1 MARSISTST
10 SRRQFTK
17 WLVGGTGLAALAT
30 GLPAAF
36 LRAPLAFAQPAP
48 ESCTAGAA
56 RFLILCSS
64 GAGDPVNA
72 NCPGS
77 YEHTGIVHPPNE
89 QFAVTPLQLGATAT
103 RAARLWT
110 QLPQWA
116 LDRACFIHHATRTV
130 VHPDMPKVLRLMGA
144 TNDGEMLPS
153 LLAAQLAPCL
163 NTIQSR
169 PVSVGKVALTARGAP
184 LQTLRPTAL
193 KQLLVRAN
201 SPLTNLR
208 SLRDR
213 KLDEM
218 YGVLKRQGTTEQL
231 RFLDAATK
239 SRTDTRKLGDDA
251 TELFSSITNDGPDDQ
266 MVAAIGLI
274 RLGVTPVVSVTLP
287 FGSDNHTDDGLEA
300 EIEEHPLGIAAIS
313 RMATLLDQYGLRDR
327 VTFALM
333 NVFGRTLARKR
344 LAGRD
349 HWPRHAVS
357 LLIGSGVNPGVVGG
371 MVPFEDD
378 FSSVG
383 IDSVSGR
390 GLESGADIPYEETL
404 SSVGKTI
411 GAAVGVARPALD
423 EAIESGKVISAALV

>member
-1 MARSISTST
+1 MASKLSNST
-10 SRRQFTK
+10 SRRQFTQ
-17 WLVGGTGLAALAT
+17 WLLGGTGLAALAT

-36 LRAPLAFAQPAP
+36 LRAPLAFAQAAP
-48 ESCTAGAA
+48 ETCTAGAA

-72 NCPGS
+72 NCPGT
-77 YEHTGIVHPPNE
+77 YEHAGIVHAPGE
-89 QFAVTPLQLGATAT
+89 QFAAAPLQLGATAT
-103 RAARLWT
+103 SAARLWT

-144 TNDGEMLPS
+144 TSDGEMLPS

-201 SPLTNLR
+201 GPLTNLR

-218 YGVLKRQGTTEQL
+218 YGVLKREGTTEQ
-231 RFLDAATK
+231 RRYLDAAVQ
-239 SRTDTRKLGDDA
+239 SRNDTRKLGDDA
-251 TELFSSITNDGPDDQ
+251 AALFSAITNDGPDDQ
-266 MVAAIGLI
+266 MVAAVGLI

-287 FGSDNHTDDGLEA
+287 FGSDNHTDQGLEA
-300 EIEEHPLGIAAIS
+300 EIDEHPLGVAAIA
-313 RMATLLDQYGLRDR
+313 RMAALLEQYGLRDR
-327 VTFALM
+327 VTFALL
-333 NVFGRTLARKR
+333 NVFGRTLARKG

-357 LLIGSGVNPGVVGG
+357 LLIGSGVKAGVVGG
-371 MVPFEDD
+371 LVPYEDD

-383 IDSVSGR
+383 IDSATGH
-390 GLESGADIPYEETL
+390 GLATGADIPYEETL

-411 GAAVGVARPALD
+411 GAAVGVTRPVLD
-423 EAIESGKVISAALV
+423 EAIESGKVIAAALV